1 MYRMNST
8 YTEFVAPRR
17 MGICDPIREIGMWGD
32 FNGNSCSSAS
42 TTMILEV
49 EKSMGH
55 NMPVCETTFK
65 QETEEA
71 LHEIAGPSKK
81 YEYTSSKSTD
91 KVLRRLA
98 QNREAARKSRLRKKA
113 YLQQLE
119 SSKLKLYHLE
129 QELARARLWQGTK
142 QSHSGTEKTG
152 IIAFEKEYRDW
163 VEEQNRQI
171 DNLKN
176 ALHSEV
182 SDIELGILVEA
193 CKSHYINLLRKKA
206 TAAKADVFYIIT
218 GLWKTPIERLYLW
231 IGGVRPTEILKIVLK
246 HVSPLT
252 ENQLQRVQTLQHS
265 CHQTEEALSKGLV
278 RLHQFLADIVAT
290 GLLDKANFLQP
301 AMENLD
307 DLVKFVIQADTLRQ
321 MTLEMLSGMLTT
333 QQTAWGLLA
342 FGEYLQRL
350 RNLSSA
356 WTNHSNEPA

>member
-1 MYRMNST
+1 MNST
-8 YTEFVAPRR
+8 YTEFVATRR
-17 MGICDPIREIGMWGD
+17 MGICDPIREIGMWGE
-32 FNGNSCSSAS
+32 FNGNGYSSAS
-42 TTMILEV
+42 ATMILEV
-49 EKSMGH
+49 EKNMGSE
-55 NMPVCETTFK
+55 MPVCETTFN
-65 QETEEA
+65 QDTEEA
-71 LHEIAGPSKK
+71 LHEIAGPSNK
-81 YEYTSSKSTD
+81 YEETSSKSTD

-142 QSHSGTEKTG
+142 QTSHSGTVKTG

-171 DNLKN
+171 DILKN

-182 SDIELGILVEA
+182 SDMELGILVEA

-206 TAAKADVFYIIT
+206 TAAKADVFYIMT

-231 IGGVRPTEILKIVLK
+231 IGGVRPSEILKIVLK
-246 HVSPLT
+246 HVGPLA
-252 ENQLQRVQTLQHS
+252 ENQLQSVQTLQRA
-265 CHQTEEALSKGLV
+265 CHQWEEALSQGLV
-278 RLHQFLADIVAT
+278 RLHQSLADIVAT
-290 GLLDKANFLQP
+290 GLRGKATFLQP
-301 AMENLD
+301 AVENLD
-307 DLVKFVIQADTLRQ
+307 DFVKFVIQADSLRQ
-321 MTLEMLSGMLTT
+321 MALEMLTGVLST

-356 WTNHSNEPA
+356 WTNHSNTPA